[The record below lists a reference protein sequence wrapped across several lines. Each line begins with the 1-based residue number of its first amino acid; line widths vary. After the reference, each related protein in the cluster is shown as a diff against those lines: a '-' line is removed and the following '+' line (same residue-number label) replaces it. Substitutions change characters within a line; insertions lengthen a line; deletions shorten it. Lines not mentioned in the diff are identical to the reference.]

1 MKTVAY
7 IRVSSKDQNLDR
19 QIQAMKELGI
29 EDKYIYED
37 KASGKDFDRIG
48 YQYMKR
54 ALEKGDLLVIKS
66 LDRLGRNYSEI
77 INEWNELTKT
87 IGADIK
93 VIDME
98 LLDTTKHKDLLGNFI
113 ADLVLQ
119 VLSFVAQQE
128 REINKQRREEG
139 IKVAQE
145 KGVKFGRPVIE
156 VDKDKF
162 KEVYQDV
169 LNNKITSVKAMEIL
183 GLTKATYY
191 RKVKKLKKELGM

>member
-66 LDRLGRNYSEI
+66 LDRLGRNYNEI